1 MLAETPNRGGHVNRK
16 QLLKTG
22 AAAGAGALVAAG
34 PAQAQSGQGAVGS
47 WFGTVTATNPPLG
60 SFGEMLSILDG
71 GVAIESRR
79 YYVVPPP
86 PFPNLLET
94 TGHGAWERTGNR
106 TYEVFFRFFLQEPPP
121 STGSPIGTDNIR
133 LTLTYDASADTL
145 TGTFVSQVKD
155 NGGNMLIQVEGTYEA
170 TRIRV

>member
-1 MLAETPNRGGHVNRK
+1 MNRK

-34 PAQAQSGQGAVGS
+34 PAQASSDQGAVGS

-60 SFGEMLSILDG
+60 SFGEMLSILEN

-94 TGHGAWERTGNR
+94 TGHGAWKRTGNR
-106 TYEVFFRFFLQEPPP
+106 TFEVFFRFFLQEPPP

-133 LTLTYDASADTL
+133 LQLTYDPSAETL
-145 TGTFVSQVKD
+145 SGTFVSQVKD
-155 NGGNMLIQVEGTYEA
+155 TADNVLIQVEGTYSA
-170 TRIRV
+170 TRITV

>member
-1 MLAETPNRGGHVNRK
+1 MDRK

-22 AAAGAGALVAAG
+22 AAVGAGALVAAG
-34 PAQAQSGQGAVGS
+34 PAQADDDNSHSAVGS

-60 SFGEMLSILDG
+60 SFNDVLSIHDA
-71 GVAIESRR
+71 GVVTESRR

-94 TGHGAWERTGNR
+94 TGHGAWKRTGKR
-106 TYEVFFRFFLQEPPP
+106 SVEAFFRFLLQEPPP

-133 LTLTYDASADTL
+133 LKVTLSPDGQKLS
-145 TGTFVSQVKD
+145 GTFASDVKD
-155 NGGNMLIQVEGTYEA
+155 NAGNVLIHVEGTYEA
-170 TRIRV
+170 DRITV

>member
-1 MLAETPNRGGHVNRK
+1 MDRK

-22 AAAGAGALVAAG
+22 AAVGAGALVASG
-34 PAQAQSGQGAVGS
+34 PAQADDGNGSNAAVGS

-60 SFGEMLSILDG
+60 SFNDILSIHDA
-71 GVAIESRR
+71 GVVTESRR

-94 TGHGAWERTGNR
+94 TGHGAWKRTGKR
-106 TYEVFFRFFLQEPPP
+106 SVEAFFRFLLQEPPP

-133 LTLTYDASADTL
+133 LELTLDADGQKL

-155 NGGNMLIQVEGTYEA
+155 NAGNVLIQVEGTYEA
-170 TRIRV
+170 DRITV

>member
-1 MLAETPNRGGHVNRK
+1 MDRK
-16 QLLKTG
+16 QLLKAG
-22 AAAGAGALVAAG
+22 AAAGAGALVGAG
-34 PAQAQSGQGAVGS
+34 TAGADDGDNGGSAVGS

-60 SFGEMLSILDG
+60 SFNDILTIHDDG
-71 GVAIESRR
+71 TVVESRR

-94 TGHGAWERTGNR
+94 TGHGAWKRKGRRSVEA
-106 TYEVFFRFFLQEPPP
+106 FFRFLLQEPPP

-133 LTLTYDASADTL
+133 LNLTVDQRGQKL

-155 NGGNMLIQVEGTYEA
+155 NAGNVLIQVEGTYEA
-170 TRIRV
+170 DRITV

>member
-1 MLAETPNRGGHVNRK
+1 MDRK

-22 AAAGAGALVAAG
+22 AAVGAGALVAAG
-34 PAQAQSGQGAVGS
+34 PAQADDDNRSAVGS

-60 SFGEMLSILDG
+60 SFSDILSIHDA
-71 GVAIESRR
+71 GVVTESRR

-94 TGHGAWERTGNR
+94 TGHGAWKRTGKGSV
-106 TYEVFFRFFLQEPPP
+106 ELFFRFLLQEPPP
-121 STGSPIGTDNIR
+121 STGTPIGTDNIR
-133 LTLTYDASADTL
+133 IKATVSPDGQKL

-155 NGGNMLIQVEGTYEA
+155 NAGNVLIQVEGTYTA
-170 TRIRV
+170 DRITV

>member
-1 MLAETPNRGGHVNRK
+1 MDRK

-22 AAAGAGALVAAG
+22 AAVGAGTLVGVA
-34 PAQAQSGQGAVGS
+34 PAQADDNRDESGNRAIGS

-60 SFGEMLSILDG
+60 SFSDILSIHEG
-71 GVAIESRR
+71 GVVTESRR

-94 TGHGAWERTGNR
+94 TGHGAWKRTGHGSV
-106 TYEVFFRFFLQEPPP
+106 ELFFRFLLQEPPP
-121 STGSPIGTDNIR
+121 SSGSPIGTDNIR
-133 LTLTYDASADTL
+133 ITATLDAGGQKL

-155 NGGNMLIQVEGTYEA
+155 NAGNVLIQVEGTYA
-170 TRIRV
+170 ADRITV

>member
-1 MLAETPNRGGHVNRK
+1 MDRK

-22 AAAGAGALVAAG
+22 AAVGTGALVAAG
-34 PAQAQSGQGAVGS
+34 PALADDGRGDNGNDNGDGAVGS

-60 SFGEMLSILDG
+60 TFNDVLSIHQG
-71 GVAIESRR
+71 GVVTESRR

-94 TGHGAWERTGNR
+94 TGHGAWKRTGQR
-106 TYEVFFRFFLQEPPP
+106 SLELFFRFLLQEPPP

-133 LTLTYDASADTL
+133 IKATVDTAAQKL

-155 NGGNMLIQVEGTYEA
+155 NAGNVLIQVEGTYTAE
-170 TRIRV
+170 RITV